1 MTRRNESTGN
11 GEIRDATRTP
21 SPGLPRERSGLSRRA
36 LIVSGVAI
44 VGAGAAGALAIGAGD
59 RPVAVDAAAT
69 PSATPTPTPASGPTR
84 TIPEVR
90 ADAAASA
97 GRQFAGSPWQAS
109 PVGDVGAWASA
120 FALWLLRGNVDAT
133 AVAPQALHD
142 RFAAAAMTGSEAR
155 EGALIFYTAGTP
167 DSVYHVGFVDAV
179 GAAGTHTV
187 EGDVPGGLPPDRTFV
202 RLYGQPWDSDVVYA
216 YPAYRAPS

>member
-1 MTRRNESTGN
+1 MTRRSESTGN
-11 GEIRDATRTP
+11 GEIRDLTRTP
-21 SPGLPRERSGLSRRA
+21 STGLPRERSGPSRRA
-36 LIVSGVAI
+36 LIVSGVAF
-44 VGAGAAGALAIGAGD
+44 VGAGAAGALAIGARD
-59 RPVAVDAAAT
+59 RPVAVDAAASL
-69 PSATPTPTPASGPTR
+69 SATPTPASGPTR
-84 TIPEVR
+84 TMAEVR

-133 AVAPQALHD
+133 AVTPQALHD
-142 RFAAAAMTGSEAR
+142 RFAAAGLTGGEAR

-167 DSVYHVGFVDAV
+167 DSVYHVGFVDTV